1 MDWEKN
7 MNLYKFQTVSTR
19 SLDALLKHS
28 LYFAETRKLND
39 ATEGMFNLL
48 DMYDEDLYLPDF
60 TDLEKF
66 GVLAMAKGESHE
78 VEQSPFMWAHY
89 GNQLEGFCL
98 VFNFEEFVSDIRQ
111 DIYLHRGVR
120 YVNGR
125 SFPGLIK
132 PDSGLEEVAG
142 TDFKASNKK
151 AVCRSCFF
159 QKPKEFVNEREYR
172 FLSETSGLKHYHIE
186 SLSKVIIGE
195 RMDLSDKTVLLSTLE
210 SLGLSDKVE
219 YARTKN
225 NSFKI
230 HITKRDQ

>member
-1 MDWEKN
+1 

-19 SLDALLKHS
+19 SLSALLKHS
-28 LYFAETRKLND
+28 LYFAETKQLND

-48 DMYDEDLYLPDF
+48 DMYDEDLYLPNF

-66 GVLAMAKGESHE
+66 GVLAMAKGEPDE

-89 GNQLEGFCL
+89 GNQLKGFCL

-111 DIYLHRGVR
+111 DVYLHRGVR

-132 PDSGLEEVAG
+132 SDSGLEEVAG
-142 TDFKASNKK
+142 TNFKESNKK
-151 AVCRSCFF
+151 RVCKYCFF

-172 FLSETSGLKHYHIE
+172 FLSEESGLKHYHIE
-186 SLSKVIIGE
+186 SLSKVIIGK
-195 RMDLSDKTVLLSTLE
+195 RMDPSDLAVLLSTLE
-210 SLGLSDKVE
+210 RLGLSNKVE
-219 YARTKN
+219 YATTKE
-225 NSFKI
+225 NSFRV
-230 HITKRDQ
+230 HIEKRDQ